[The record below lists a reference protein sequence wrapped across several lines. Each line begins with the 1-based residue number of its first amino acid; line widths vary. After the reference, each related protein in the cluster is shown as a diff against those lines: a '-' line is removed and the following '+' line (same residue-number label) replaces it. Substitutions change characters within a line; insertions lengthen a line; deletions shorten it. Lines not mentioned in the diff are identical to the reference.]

1 MKKSEK
7 NIVLLFSFYGAQAL
21 AALPAPVAPSTAPAA
36 TDWLAIIKGYIKD
49 GGLVIGLFIAVSGFL
64 WLSWMVIA
72 DINEARRGK
81 KEWAEVGLT
90 AVVGAAGFLF
100 VSYFLGQAAGVI

>member
-1 MKKSEK
+1 MKTFIKST
-7 NIVLLFSFYGAQAL
+7 IILMGVWGSQAM
-21 AALPAPVAPSTAPAA
+21 AALPTPVAPSTAPAA
-36 TDWLAIIKGYIKD
+36 SDWLGIIQGYIKD
-49 GGLVIGLFIAVSGFL
+49 GGLVIGLFIAVAGFL
-64 WLSWMVIA
+64 WLAWMVIA

>member
-1 MKKSEK
+1 MKRSLK
-7 NIVLLFSFYGAQAL
+7 NLVLLLSVYGAQAM
-21 AALPAPVAPSTAPAA
+21 AALPTSVPPSTAPAA
-36 TDWLAIIKGYIKD
+36 GDWLGLIKGYIKD
-49 GGLVIGLFIAVSGFL
+49 GGVVIGLFIAVAGFL
-64 WLSWMVIA
+64 WLAWMVIA

-90 AVVGAAGFLF
+90 AVVGAGGFLF